1 MVRTTRA
8 LKGTKTV
15 AMNLFDL
22 TGKVAVI
29 TGSTKG
35 IGRAMA
41 EALAEHGA
49 KVVITSR
56 KADLCDEVAAGIN
69 AAGGEAIAVP
79 CNVSHKDQR
88 DNLLATTRK
97 TWGKIDI
104 LILNAAV
111 NPFHGSALDI
121 PDSAFDKTMD
131 VNIKCNMAFC
141 RDVIPEMRER
151 KDGAVMIVSSIG
163 GLRGSTVLGAYCISK
178 AADMQIVRNLAAEF
192 GQDNIRVNCIAP
204 GLVKTNFARVLY
216 EDPEVAAKRI
226 AGTPMRR
233 LGEPEDLAGIAVY
246 LASKAG
252 SWTTD
257 QVFCIDGGVT
267 TAGEG

>member
-1 MVRTTRA
+1 M
-8 LKGTKTV
+8 

-22 TGKVAVI
+22 AGKVAVI
-29 TGSTKG
+29 TGSSKG

-56 KADLCDEVAAGIN
+56 KADICDDVAAGIN
-69 AAGGEAIAVP
+69 ASGGEAIAVP
-79 CNVSHKDQR
+79 CNVSRR
-88 DNLLATTRK
+88 DEMENLLATTRE
-97 TWGKIDI
+97 TWGRIDI

-111 NPFHGSALDI
+111 NPWHGSALDI
-121 PDSAFDKTMD
+121 PDSAFDKTME

-141 RDVIPEMRER
+141 RAVIPEMQER
-151 KDGAVMIVSSIG
+151 KDGAIMIVSSVG

-178 AADMQIVRNLAAEF
+178 AADMRIVRNLAVEF
-192 GQDNIRVNCIAP
+192 GKDNIRVNCIAP

-216 EDPEVAAKRI
+216 EDPETAARKS
-226 AGTPMRR
+226 AGTPLRR
-233 LGEPEDLAGIAVY
+233 LGEGEDLAGIAVY

-252 SWTTD
+252 AWTTG
-257 QVFCIDGGVT
+257 QTFCIDGGVT
-267 TAGEG
+267 IAGND